1 MSEQTMSALP
11 ADYAERVYA
20 GVLGKV
26 IGVYLGRPFE
36 GWTYERIIEHLGEIE
51 DYVHDKLD
59 VPLIVT
65 DDDISGTFTFVR
77 SLADNAHRADLSA
90 ADIGRS
96 WLNYLIRERTVLWWG
111 GLGNS
116 TEHTAYLRLEEGIEA
131 PMSGSMDMNG
141 KVVSEQIGA
150 QIFIDGW
157 AMVAPGDPDQAVRFA
172 EEAARVSHDG
182 EAVYGAKIVAAMEAL
197 AFVESDVNR
206 ILDGAVRYIPDDSV
220 IARLIGD
227 VREWHAQ
234 HNDWRD
240 TRQAIA
246 DNYGYDKYG
255 GNCHMV
261 PNHALIIA
269 SILHSNDDFG
279 EAMKI
284 INTCGWDTDCNSGNV
299 GCFMGIKNGIPGIN
313 QTVGGTD
320 WRTPVADRLYM
331 PTAEGGRAISDCATE
346 SIAIANMGRALR
358 GEAPEAPKGGAQ
370 FHFTLPGSVQG
381 FEVIEGEG
389 AASQADGM
397 LEVEAH
403 GVTRVGTPTFI
414 PSKETARYFEG
425 RGYALMASPRVH
437 PGQVL
442 TAHVA
447 SADGPFEVALCV
459 DFYGEDD
466 EPGLAVGDFV
476 HVDEASPALLTFVVP
491 DTPGPIS
498 KVGLS
503 IRGEGRLRL
512 DWLKY
517 EGPPHL
523 SITRPA
529 HNGTMWRRSFVNGV
543 DQFTGWGETFRLI
556 QNRGTGLLSQGSREW
571 TDYRFLADVTPH
583 LARSAGIAV
592 RVQGMRRYYAF
603 VATPGKLQIVKCLH
617 EKTVLAE
624 IAFEWSFGQTLQ
636 MELEANDQTLTA
648 YLGGEKVLSATDT
661 DAPLEDGGVALLIE
675 EGRTATQ
682 EILVTMPR

>member
-1 MSEQTMSALP
+1 MSEQTALP
-11 ADYAERVYA
+11 SDYAERVYA

-36 GWTYERIIEHLGEIE
+36 GWTYERIMEHLGEIE

-77 SLADNAHRADLSA
+77 SLADNQHRADLSA

-96 WLNYLIRERTVLWWG
+96 WMNYLIRERTVLWWG

-131 PMSGSMDMNG
+131 PLSGSMDTNG

-182 EAVYGAKIVAAMEAL
+182 EAVYGAKIVAAMESL
-197 AFVESDVNR
+197 AFVEQDINK
-206 ILDGAVRYIPDDSV
+206 IIDGALRYIPADSV
-220 IARLIGD
+220 INRLIGD
-227 VREWHAQ
+227 VRDWHAR

-269 SILHSNDDFG
+269 SILHSNDDFS

-299 GCFMGIKNGIPGIN
+299 GCFMGIKNGIAGID
-313 QTVGGTD
+313 QTIAGTD

-346 SIAIANMGRALR
+346 SLAIANMGRALH
-358 GEAPEAPKGGAQ
+358 GDAEQAPKGGAQ
-370 FHFTLPGSVQG
+370 FHFSLPGSVQG
-381 FEVIEGEG
+381 FEVTEG
-389 AASQADGM
+389 AGRVSHDDGM
-397 LEVEAH
+397 LRIDA
-403 GVTRVGTPTFI
+403 GGATRVSTPTFI
-414 PSKETARYFEG
+414 PSKEVAKFFEG
-425 RGYALMASPRVH
+425 RGYALMASPRLH
-437 PGQVL
+437 SGQVV
-442 TAHVA
+442 TAHVE
-447 SADGPFEVALCV
+447 SGGGRFEVALCV
-459 DFYGEDD
+459 DYFGEDD
-466 EPGLAVGDFV
+466 ETGVLEGDFIR
-476 HVDEASPALLTFVVP
+476 VDDAAPALLTFVVP
-491 DTPGPIS
+491 EVPGPIN

-503 IRGEGRLRL
+503 IRGEGVARL

-523 SITRPA
+523 AITRPA

-571 TDYRFLADVTPH
+571 TDYRFVADVTPH
-583 LARSAGIAV
+583 LAKSAGVAV

-603 VATPGKLQIVKCLH
+603 VAVPGKLQIVKCLH
-617 EKTVLAE
+617 DKTVLAE
-624 IAFEWSFGQTLQ
+624 VPFDWSFGQTLQ
-636 MELEANDQTLTA
+636 MELEANDQILTA
-648 YLGGEKVLSATDT
+648 YIGGEEVLSVADH
-661 DAPLEDGGVALLIE
+661 DDPFQDGGIALLIE

-682 EILVTMPR
+682 KILVTMPR